1 MEASGKNIV
10 VFFGS
15 QTGTAEEF
23 SQRLSKN
30 SRLFGLKTLV
40 ADPEETDMVNATLKR
55 ICVILNLTLLQFT
68 LE

>member
-1 MEASGKNIV
+1 MSDKNLIEKMESSGKNIV

-15 QTGTAEEF
+15 QTGTGEEF

-40 ADPEETDMVNATLKR
+40 ADPEETDMVNK
-55 ICVILNLTLLQFT
+55 IL
-68 LE
+68 